1 MEKKKMGKKI
11 KWQTQI
17 KMAAENDQ
25 QTDFFFFKRQ
35 RKYCKLKAEKDIK
48 KLKQGKRSN
57 STKRKKKRKHL
68 HKING
73 SYRKFSYCPLSNGQ
87 HPI

>member
-48 KLKQGKRSN
+48 KIE
-57 STKRKKKRKHL
+57 TRKKIKQYEKE
-68 HKING
+68 K
-73 SYRKFSYCPLSNGQ
+73 KTKTFA
-87 HPI
+87 